1 MKQFGSYNLQA
12 SHQSPF
18 TFCWS
23 APIRSDMAHLY
34 LISFS
39 CLVEIV
45 EFWQVSLCS
54 LPW

>member
-23 APIRSDMAHLY
+23 APIRSDMAHY
-34 LISFS
+34 ISLA
-39 CLVEIV
+39 LVV
-45 EFWQVSLCS
+45 
-54 LPW
+54 